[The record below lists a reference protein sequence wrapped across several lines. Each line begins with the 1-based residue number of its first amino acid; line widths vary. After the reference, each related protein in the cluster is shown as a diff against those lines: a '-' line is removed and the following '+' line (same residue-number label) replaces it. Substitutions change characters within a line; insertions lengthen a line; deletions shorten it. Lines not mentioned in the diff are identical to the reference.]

1 MFKPK
6 NLGDARQDKETAV
19 EKCELKFRNSVAG
32 DGRCRLI
39 IQLHCKHGV
48 LKTYQLTYEDEQSMH
63 AVFDSRKCLNR
74 WVISAKLLK
83 EYMDHFIAKTEEL
96 AMSAGPSKLVLTAF
110 TEGLTYN
117 TGKGK
122 STTAPLTILET
133 LKQAVH
139 TVVSLDTSEFQ
150 TYDITSESSSE
161 IVFSLRDF
169 KSIIALAESFSV
181 DVQTGYGQ
189 PGHPLIITF
198 QIGGM
203 DAQFMIATISENGST
218 QPSTIQTANTTTT
231 AHVHPSSSASAS
243 KRRRRVN
250 GVSSQRPS
258 STHFPPPSLDQQ
270 ASLTSASN
278 IVPRRDDNGYG
289 DGDDLG
295 QVEWDTRQ
303 SGGDD
308 SHDLPVGHQPPLS
321 LAPDADIVYINP
333 NEEGEELLP
342 TQHRTQVRGLFDRD
356 L

>member
-6 NLGDARQDKETAV
+6 NLGEARQDKETAV

-32 DGRCRLI
+32 DGQCRLI
-39 IQLHCKHGV
+39 IQLHCKHGI

-63 AVFDSRKCLNR
+63 AVFDPRKCQNR

-83 EYMDHFIAKTEEL
+83 DYMDHFIAKTEEL
-96 AMSAGPSKLVLTAF
+96 AMSAAQSKLILTAF

-117 TGKGK
+117 TGRGNSK
-122 STTAPLTILET
+122 TTLLIMQET

-139 TVVSLDTSEFQ
+139 TVISLDTSEFQ
-150 TYDITSESSSE
+150 TYDISRELSAE

-169 KSIIALAESFSV
+169 KSIITLAESFSV

-218 QPSTIQTANTTTT
+218 QPSTIQTANTTNTT
-231 AHVHPSSSASAS
+231 HLPPSSSASGP

-250 GVSSQRPS
+250 GSSSQRPS
-258 STHFPPPSLDQQ
+258 STHPPPPSLERQ
-270 ASLTSASN
+270 ASLTSAINS
-278 IVPRRDDNGYG
+278 IPIRDNNGYG
-289 DGDDLG
+289 DNDDLG
-295 QVEWDTRQ
+295 QIEWDTRQ
-303 SGGDD
+303 SGDD
-308 SHDLPVGHQPPLS
+308 ANHDSSVGHQPPV
-321 LAPDADIVYINP
+321 PDADIVYINP